1 MTEVARV
8 VATHAALELIVRLRA
23 RLGPLMFHQAGGIC
37 DGSAP
42 LFFPDGHLSVGSRDR
57 LRGMALVGE
66 IGGCKFFICANQLE
80 AWKHRQFIIDVAP
93 VRGGMFSMQG
103 SHGLR
108 FFTRSRI
115 LSAEELGAVE
125 PPLLCDMSLVCPSV

>member
-1 MTEVARV
+1 MTGVARV

-23 RLGPLMFHQAGGIC
+23 RLGPLVFHQAGGIC

-42 LFFPDGHLSVGSRDR
+42 LFFPDGYVDSRDR
-57 LRGMALVGE
+57 LLGMALVGE
-66 IGGCKFFICANQLE
+66 IGGCKFFIVANQSE

-93 VRGGMFSMQG
+93 VCGGMFSMQA

-125 PPLLCDMSLVCPSV
+125 PQMLCDMSLVCPPV